1 MGVTHSANVSFNPS
15 TDIPSLKGK
24 VILITGASS
33 GLGKQSVL
41 ELSKHEPKEIW
52 VASRQIS
59 KALEVIK
66 ELKEL
71 GHNYQIMKPIEIDLG
86 SMNSVAKAARYFVQA
101 QQMQTQSSPRL
112 DILMLNAG
120 IMAVPPSVTKDGFEI
135 QFGTNYLGHTFL
147 VHELLPL
154 LVDTAHRQQQK
165 EGRAPGSDDVRVIL
179 LSSVAHR
186 YAPSGGINFGSLKG
200 CAEEMGTVARYGQS
214 KLAMIL
220 YGQEL
225 AKRYLEF
232 KVAIVH
238 PGQVKT
244 NLGNTASAN
253 SLVMRLLWKLTS
265 VFNGV
270 GPETGVL
277 NQLWAATVDSVQSGE
292 YYDPVGVVSRQRS
305 KYTSD
310 GKLAVDLW
318 NWTTHNL
325 HMYEESF
332 QVQEG
337 PSMQLSR
344 ALD

>member
-41 ELSKHEPKEIW
+41 ELSRHEPKEIW
-52 VASRQIS
+52 LASRQIS
-59 KALEVIK
+59 KAHEVIK
-66 ELKEL
+66 ELKDL
-71 GHNYQIMKPIEIDLG
+71 GHNYLIMKPIEIDLG
-86 SMNSVAKAARYFVQA
+86 SMNSVAKAARYFVQT

-112 DILMLNAG
+112 DVLMLNAG
-120 IMAVPPSVTKDGFEI
+120 IMAVPPGVTDDGFEI
-135 QFGTNYLGHTFL
+135 QFGTNYMGHAFL
-147 VHELLPL
+147 VHKLLPL
-154 LVDTAHRQQQK
+154 LVDTALQQQQM
-165 EGRAPGSDDVRVIL
+165 EGREPGSGGVRVIL

-186 YAPSGGINFGSLKG
+186 YAPSGGINFDSLKG
-200 CAEEMGTVARYGQS
+200 RADGMGTVARYGQS

-225 AKRYLEF
+225 AKRYLEL

-244 NLGNTASAN
+244 SLGNTASA
-253 SLVMRLLWKLTS
+253 SSFIMGLLWKLTS
-265 VFNGV
+265 ALNGV

-305 KYTSD
+305 RYTSD
-310 GKLAVDLW
+310 RELAVELW

-325 HMYEESF
+325 QLYEERF
-332 QVQEG
+332 QEQERR
-337 PSMQLSR
+337 SM
-344 ALD
+344 